1 MDCDWAIL
9 CQCLLDSCLIAN
21 LINLQHLCSHF
32 RSGHSGCKDLEASRA
47 MMKTKMPSEE
57 KPYLEHYAIL
67 IRPKTQTA
75 NDTELEMIGDV
86 CIPRI
91 SDDGLAS
98 EIGYGI
104 IPEYWGKGYAPE
116 AVKMLVKYF
125 FDGNSKFTATCREIA
140 R

>member
-1 MDCDWAIL
+1 
-9 CQCLLDSCLIAN
+9 
-21 LINLQHLCSHF
+21 
-32 RSGHSGCKDLEASRA
+32 
-47 MMKTKMPSEE
+47 MKTKMPSKE

-67 IRPKTQTA
+67 IRPETQTA
-75 NDTELEMIGDV
+75 GDAELEMVGDV

-104 IPEYWGKGYAPE
+104 ISEYWGKGYAPE

-125 FDGNSKFTATCREIA
+125 FEGSSKL
-140 R
+140 